1 MFLWVVWLDFFLS
14 FFLFLDS
21 STLPPY
27 NLWVL
32 RKVMV
37 FPVNAEGELVWGHL
51 TFSCLLVLVCGA
63 AGSGTTRNKEL
74 HCREIDFQLQ
84 KCQRKLTFSE
94 IKCILQSQPY
104 WEQEYRNRR
113 GDCPP
118 VLWSRSS
125 LDRGEPSWLIKTL
138 RKIWVPWIAQ
148 PIHWSYRE
156 AINSHIY
163 LASQARSPVLLDKGT
178 FSMVAQTS

>member
-1 MFLWVVWLDFFLS
+1 MGGMVGFLS
-14 FFLFLDS
+14 FFFFFLDF

-32 RKVMV
+32 RKVTV
-37 FPVNAEGELVWGHL
+37 CPVNAEGELVWGRL

-63 AGSGTTRNKEL
+63 AGTTRNKEL
-74 HCREIDFQLQ
+74 QRRGMDFQLQ
-84 KCQRKLTFSE
+84 KCQRKLTFSD
-94 IKCILQSQPY
+94 INCILQSQPY
-104 WEQEYRNRR
+104 REQECRSRR

-118 VLWSRSS
+118 VIGSRSS

-148 PIHWSYRE
+148 PIHWGYRE
-156 AINSHIY
+156 AINSHTH
-163 LASQARSPVLLDKGT
+163 LASQACAPVLLD
-178 FSMVAQTS
+178 

>member
-1 MFLWVVWLDFFLS
+1 MGGMVSSLS
-14 FFLFLDS
+14 FFFFFLDF

-37 FPVNAEGELVWGHL
+37 CPVNAEGELVWGHL
-51 TFSCLLVLVCGA
+51 TSSCLLVLVCGA
-63 AGSGTTRNKEL
+63 AGSGTTGHKEL
-74 HCREIDFQLQ
+74 QHREMDFHLQ

-104 WEQEYRNRR
+104 WEQEYRSRH
-113 GDCPP
+113 GDRSPP
-118 VLWSRSS
+118 VIWSRSS
-125 LDRGEPSWLIKTL
+125 LDRGEPSRLIKTL

-148 PIHWSYRE
+148 PFHRGYRE
-156 AINSHIY
+156 GINSYTY
-163 LASQARSPVLLDKGT
+163 LASQALAPVLLD
-178 FSMVAQTS
+178 